1 MTTTRWVLR
10 DTATDE
16 TWTMPINPD
25 SMSSP
30 FQGRAFKFG
39 RGTRLDQR
47 VRAFSGSR
55 EPVEW
60 EWGGV
65 IRSKSHYDRLTQWAE
80 KSVAVDVTD
89 HLGRTF
95 RVFITEFTPTD
106 RRPTPRVSWR
116 LRYTVKALILERVG

>member
-10 DTATDE
+10 DTATDVE
-16 TWTMPINPD
+16 WTMPINPD

-30 FQGRAFKFG
+30 LPRRALKFG
-39 RGTRLDQR
+39 YGFRKDPR
-47 VRAFSGSR
+47 VRAFSGAR
-55 EPVEW
+55 EPIEW

-65 IRSKSHYDRLTQWAE
+65 IRSKSHYDRLVEWAE

-95 RVFITEFTPTD
+95 RVFITEFNPTD
-106 RRPTPRVSWR
+106 RKPTPQVTWR
-116 LRYTVKALILERVG
+116 LRYTMKALILERVG